1 MPLWVWIT
9 LYVAGFV
16 FTGGLN
22 LAMIVGPA
30 NPLAVLR
37 NALLWPIMLP
47 VLLILAYLETRG

>member
-9 LYVAGFV
+9 LYVAGFM

-47 VLLILAYLETRG
+47 VLIFLAGKD